1 MRFLVPVALTALI
14 AGPSVAADRDA
25 ERIVTRHVASIVPPD
40 GAGGVAVALRI
51 EGRSLFF
58 NYGWADRASNRPI
71 TTDTLFNLA
80 SLRKVFEATLLAQAV
95 RNGDLRL
102 DDPSPNTSSSCN
114 KAATSA
120 RSRSGNSRR
129 THPACCCR
137 RITRLGRIG
146 ATRCRSSSAR
156 LTLGKRTRLPVS
168 GISIPMRALSCCS
181 SRSSAATPCRS
192 TS

>member
-1 MRFLVPVALTALI
+1 MALI
-14 AGPSVAADRDA
+14 ASPSAATDRDA
-25 ERIVTRHVASIVPPD
+25 ERIVTRQVASIVPPD

-58 NYGWADRASNRPI
+58 NYGWADRANKRPI

-95 RNGDLRL
+95 Y
-102 DDPSPNTSSSCN
+102 
-114 KAATSA
+114 
-120 RSRSGNSRR
+120 
-129 THPACCCR
+129 CCR

-146 ATRCRSSSAR
+146 ATHCRSSSTR
-156 LTLGKRTRLPVS
+156 STLGRRIGVN
-168 GISIPMRALSCCS
+168 GISIHMRALSYCNL
-181 SRSSAATPCRS
+181 RSSAATPCQS